1 MPSWLSTLM
10 LFSPQASVAMSVAM
24 TQQQQEPLTEQAQSP
39 SPKTSVE
46 VAAHVAGV
54 PLNTALSTVL
64 STALSTASHSM
75 RGQEFPCAQ
84 HGAGGASVREV
95 PCALDLAMAANAL
108 VDARLHAMPQ
118 AEWLGAIGGI
128 LPKCRRLPYLVSP
141 PPPAPPAIAAALG
154 GTSLLSNGGSGSN
167 SPQHRLTPKGL
178 LDRLTS
184 SSQGT
189 PRGAQH
195 SAQHSTA
202 TSPSSRTSAAAGAS
216 VAAPLSPPTERFD
229 ANPDLVAMRSKRAP
243 VSTERCPE
251 RERADGTGTSLAGS
265 PPGAHHGASS
275 VAARPGAAGIDDLLF
290 YLRRNEQLLQQQREQ
305 LLERNAELRAEL
317 GARGVVAPL
326 HVASY
331 QQLEVGVQ
339 SSVHTAASQL
349 EAYDAIL
356 DVAAMEHALGKG
368 WTLRLSPLACTR
380 GKLIRGEQSPRRK
393 SSHGT
398 SNLATT
404 ATANF
409 ALDGP
414 LAGGAGARSGRRS
427 REVAQEKGGR
437 EAGSREVAQEK
448 GGREAGSR
456 EVAQDKG
463 GREAGS
469 REVAQEKGGREAG
482 SREVAQEKGGREAA
496 EEGTEAAAEAD
507 AGWALLD
514 EPGLVRVAVLGS
526 YNSGKTFLLNRL
538 SGLELPSSRRVATR
552 GLGLRRAVLGG
563 EMGGEM
569 GGELSAELSGDLCGK
584 AGSKTSGKAA
594 GKAAGQLAGRPAA
607 AGGGLPA
614 MLLDTEGFFAPVH
627 IDRHNAMQER
637 QETEELIELLALR
650 LADYVLYV
658 VEDFTSVVQR
668 QAHRL
673 ARRVT
678 QRTRG
683 FTELIVV
690 HNLRTVTTETAL
702 RQIWRTQVTS
712 SVTDGEA
719 MIGVVP
725 NFRTSGRGGGSRAVA
740 GARAEAPEPTTRPV
754 DWFKSASG
762 VRHVALVQQLCPFGE
777 AHNKATCTLLQQWLE
792 SAYVPVATLR
802 PPLLTQLA
810 LDCEA
815 ALIEKAKRTLHLEME
830 STSEPTV
837 RRLRAVVAPDEHDAP
852 RQRANAAR
860 RALLSTHGADAAT
873 AGPGKPLAEPS
884 KLLSSWVLPSMDPQD
899 DMATIRLCSEGGWLP
914 HVDLCEGT
922 EAFVLLVDMP
932 GMRASDLKL
941 SRSGSLTRVSG
952 SRAPPYSD
960 AAEELRGERPYGTFS
975 LSVRVPD
982 RYHKRWREAH
992 LIDGVLRL
1000 SYAADADDDDG

>member
-1 MPSWLSTLM
+1 
-10 LFSPQASVAMSVAM
+10 
-24 TQQQQEPLTEQAQSP
+24 
-39 SPKTSVE
+39 
-46 VAAHVAGV
+46 
-54 PLNTALSTVL
+54 
-64 STALSTASHSM
+64 
-75 RGQEFPCAQ
+75 
-84 HGAGGASVREV
+84 
-95 PCALDLAMAANAL
+95 
-108 VDARLHAMPQ
+108 
-118 AEWLGAIGGI
+118 
-128 LPKCRRLPYLVSP
+128 
-141 PPPAPPAIAAALG
+141 
-154 GTSLLSNGGSGSN
+154 
-167 SPQHRLTPKGL
+167 
-178 LDRLTS
+178 
-184 SSQGT
+184 
-189 PRGAQH
+189 
-195 SAQHSTA
+195 
-202 TSPSSRTSAAAGAS
+202 
-216 VAAPLSPPTERFD
+216 
-229 ANPDLVAMRSKRAP
+229 
-243 VSTERCPE
+243 
-251 RERADGTGTSLAGS
+251 
-265 PPGAHHGASS
+265 

-317 GARGVVAPL
+317 GARGIVAPL

-409 ALDGP
+409 ALEGA

-437 EAGSREVAQEK
+437 EAGSR
-448 GGREAGSR
+448 G
-456 EVAQDKG
+456 
-463 GREAGS
+463 
-469 REVAQEKGGREAG
+469 
-482 SREVAQEKGGREAA
+482 VAQEKGGREAA
-496 EEGTEAAAEAD
+496 EEGTEAAAEED

-569 GGELSAELSGDLCGK
+569 GGELNAELSGDLGGK

-594 GKAAGQLAGRPAA
+594 GKAAGQLAAGAA

-725 NFRTSGRGGGSRAVA
+725 NFRMSGRGGGSRAVA

-777 AHNKATCTLLQQWLE
+777 AHNKATCALLQQWLE

-830 STSEPTV
+830 STSEPTI

>member
-1 MPSWLSTLM
+1 
-10 LFSPQASVAMSVAM
+10 
-24 TQQQQEPLTEQAQSP
+24 
-39 SPKTSVE
+39 
-46 VAAHVAGV
+46 
-54 PLNTALSTVL
+54 
-64 STALSTASHSM
+64 
-75 RGQEFPCAQ
+75 
-84 HGAGGASVREV
+84 
-95 PCALDLAMAANAL
+95 
-108 VDARLHAMPQ
+108 
-118 AEWLGAIGGI
+118 
-128 LPKCRRLPYLVSP
+128 
-141 PPPAPPAIAAALG
+141 
-154 GTSLLSNGGSGSN
+154 
-167 SPQHRLTPKGL
+167 
-178 LDRLTS
+178 
-184 SSQGT
+184 
-189 PRGAQH
+189 
-195 SAQHSTA
+195 
-202 TSPSSRTSAAAGAS
+202 
-216 VAAPLSPPTERFD
+216 
-229 ANPDLVAMRSKRAP
+229 
-243 VSTERCPE
+243 
-251 RERADGTGTSLAGS
+251 
-265 PPGAHHGASS
+265 
-275 VAARPGAAGIDDLLF
+275 
-290 YLRRNEQLLQQQREQ
+290 
-305 LLERNAELRAEL
+305 
-317 GARGVVAPL
+317 
-326 HVASY
+326 
-331 QQLEVGVQ
+331 
-339 SSVHTAASQL
+339 
-349 EAYDAIL
+349 
-356 DVAAMEHALGKG
+356 
-368 WTLRLSPLACTR
+368 
-380 GKLIRGEQSPRRK
+380 
-393 SSHGT
+393 
-398 SNLATT
+398 
-404 ATANF
+404 
-409 ALDGP
+409 
-414 LAGGAGARSGRRS
+414 
-427 REVAQEKGGR
+427 
-437 EAGSREVAQEK
+437 
-448 GGREAGSR
+448 
-456 EVAQDKG
+456 
-463 GREAGS
+463 
-469 REVAQEKGGREAG
+469 
-482 SREVAQEKGGREAA
+482 
-496 EEGTEAAAEAD
+496 
-507 AGWALLD
+507 
-514 EPGLVRVAVLGS
+514 
-526 YNSGKTFLLNRL
+526 
-538 SGLELPSSRRVATR
+538 
-552 GLGLRRAVLGG
+552 
-563 EMGGEM
+563 
-569 GGELSAELSGDLCGK
+569 
-584 AGSKTSGKAA
+584 
-594 GKAAGQLAGRPAA
+594 
-607 AGGGLPA
+607 

-725 NFRTSGRGGGSRAVA
+725 NFRMSGRGGGSRAVA

-777 AHNKATCTLLQQWLE
+777 AHNKATCALLQQWLE